1 MRWVL
6 MLFVV
11 FAAVMGGEARAVVV
25 MGRSVMSERVVGA
38 EMVEERAE
46 ALRIESERASRGM
59 VREVEEAAGL
69 VDAGPLVL
77 WFPGGLAVARS
88 DCLSGTGT
96 TGCRRVSSTV
106 WRYDLADNRVAR
118 TETEERRVVNST
130 SWVRTAA
137 ADQRCLYRNAA
148 GTGPNGRNQLSQS
161 WETRTRWDAESGAP
175 LELSEQTVS
184 YRYDPRGNRT
194 RRTMRL
200 WKQARTTG
208 SAAWP
213 VPTVTDTDEAL
224 EWDGENRLTG
234 MWRGRWKEEL
244 AQVPFES
251 LVGKAVEGSTVWRW
265 GYDHRSRRVQRDEPG
280 SGGERLRTVTV
291 FAGGTS
297 AAEYTETAAA
307 GSAWTVPPAATVQHV
322 RGPDLGGGTK
332 GLLYSLRRSL
342 QPNEQST
349 WLPTFNRYNGRGDVV
364 AQSDIDGTTTW
375 AASYQ
380 ADGRRTA
387 EAGTN
392 IERHRACTKEEDP
405 TGLLNEG
412 FRYRDMETGTFIS
425 RDPLGHVDG
434 PNVYCYVRQNPWTKI
449 DPEGLR
455 DLDISGDL
463 SDLPFEM
470 RGPVCDMQAKM
481 FAGTIAGIVAAVAA
495 APAAA
500 ATATYAGLTGAAA
513 NVAVVA
519 GTGAAG
525 GWVGNGVANKLE
537 GEDFS
542 KNGVA
547 AAASGIALSVLGH
560 GVAQGISKA
569 FPRVPAG
576 TTARP
581 LTTSGGMPQ
590 PLELPGAGTVGV
602 ANNAVPQ
609 VLRNQTQ
616 GALGE
621 AAVRARL
628 LNSNRLDLVGEQIRL
643 TTPGVGSY
651 RVTDFMVQSRQT
663 GRRSIIEVKTGG
675 ATRDATQLAKDA
687 LIADPLA
694 PTTFTGSRAADA
706 GFPSGTPTGPIRTF
720 EVNAS
725 NINR

>member
-6 MLFVV
+6 MLFVIL
-11 FAAVMGGEARAVVV
+11 AAVMGGEARAVVV
-25 MGRSVMSERVVGA
+25 MGRAVVSERVVGA

-59 VREVEEAAGL
+59 VREVEEVAGL

-96 TGCRRVSSTV
+96 TGCRRVSSTA

-118 TETEERRVVNST
+118 TETEERRAANST

-184 YRYDPRGNRT
+184 YRYDPKGNRT
-194 RRTMRL
+194 RRTTRL

-213 VPTVTDTDEAL
+213 VPLVTDTDEAL

-234 MWRGRWKEEL
+234 MWRGPWKEEL
-244 AQVPFES
+244 AQVPFEA
-251 LVGKAVEGSTVWRW
+251 LVREAVAGSTVWRW

-307 GSAWTVPPAATVQHV
+307 GSAWTVPPAPTVQHV

-332 GLLYSLRRSL
+332 GLLYSLR
-342 QPNEQST
+342 NG
-349 WLPTFNRYNGRGDVV
+349 LPTFNRYNGRGDVV

-392 IERHRACTKEEDP
+392 VERHRACTKEEDP

-425 RDPLGHVDG
+425 RDPLGLVDG
-434 PNVYCYVRQNPWTKI
+434 PNVYCYVRQNPWTMW
-449 DPEGLR
+449 DPEGLESYSWYKGGWLR
-455 DLDISGDL
+455 QNLVDPVYNTGNNFRADPKTTLTGLGTGMIDGALDLAYL
-463 SDLPFEM
+463 SQPKLPFPSVVSRASE
-470 RGPVCDMQAKM
+470 QALSLIKNLVD
-481 FAGTIAGIVAAVAA
+481 TTAADLVGVDPDSSTFRDAN
-495 APAAA
+495 
-500 ATATYAGLTGAAA
+500 TTGAILLPMP
-513 NVAVVA
+513 
-519 GTGAAG
+519 GGAA
-525 GWVGNGVANKLE
+525 
-537 GEDFS
+537 S
-542 KNGVA
+542 
-547 AAASGIALSVLGH
+547 
-560 GVAQGISKA
+560 
-569 FPRVPAG
+569 
-576 TTARP
+576 T
-581 LTTSGGMPQ
+581 
-590 PLELPGAGTVGV
+590 
-602 ANNAVPQ
+602 
-609 VLRNQTQ
+609 
-616 GALGE
+616 
-621 AAVRARL
+621 AAVRGATAAVRGAKAL
-628 LNSNRLDLVGEQIRL
+628 AGIGALAKAIATAPLKESAQLAAKPIVRELAE
-643 TTPGVGSY
+643 
-651 RVTDFMVQSRQT
+651 
-663 GRRSIIEVKTGG
+663 KAAAKGG
-675 ATRDATQLAKDA
+675 AGAARAARFGDNWQSVSLKETISTVAGDAAVVTKTASGKVIYTHPETGVQVVHDVAGNYFRVENPA
-687 LIADPLA
+687 AI
-694 PTTFTGSRAADA
+694 GSRRYLDQFGKLIPDNVPLVKPRGSTEIGVPKDVRNALTHFNNAD
-706 GFPSGTPTGPIRTF
+706 
-720 EVNAS
+720 
-725 NINR
+725 

>member
-25 MGRSVMSERVVGA
+25 MGRSVVSKRVGRA
-38 EMVEERAE
+38 ETVEERAE
-46 ALRIESERASRGM
+46 ALRVESERAFLGA
-59 VREVEEAAGL
+59 VLEVEEVGL
-69 VDAGPLVL
+69 EDGGPLAL
-77 WFPGGLAVARS
+77 WFPGGSAVARS
-88 DCLSGTGT
+88 DGLSGTGT
-96 TGCRRVSSTV
+96 TGCRRVSSTA

-118 TETEERRVVNST
+118 TETEERRVANST
-130 SWVRTAA
+130 SWVRTAV

-194 RRTMRL
+194 RRTTRL

-234 MWRGRWKEEL
+234 MWRGPWKEEL

-251 LVGKAVEGSTVWRW
+251 LVGEVVAGSTVWRW

-291 FAGGTS
+291 FSGGTS

-307 GSAWTVPPAATVQHV
+307 GSAWTVPSAATVQHV

-332 GLLYSLRRSL
+332 GLLYSLR
-342 QPNEQST
+342 NG
-349 WLPTFNRYNGRGDVV
+349 LPTFNRYNGRGDVV

-392 IERHRACTKEEDP
+392 VERHRANTKEEDP

-434 PNVYCYVRQNPWTKI
+434 PNVYCYVRQNPV
-449 DPEGLR
+449 D
-455 DLDISGDL
+455 
-463 SDLPFEM
+463 
-470 RGPVCDMQAKM
+470 
-481 FAGTIAGIVAAVAA
+481 
-495 APAAA
+495 
-500 ATATYAGLTGAAA
+500 
-513 NVAVVA
+513 
-519 GTGAAG
+519 
-525 GWVGNGVANKLE
+525 
-537 GEDFS
+537 
-542 KNGVA
+542 
-547 AAASGIALSVLGH
+547 ALG
-560 GVAQGISKA
+560 
-569 FPRVPAG
+569 
-576 TTARP
+576 
-581 LTTSGGMPQ
+581 SGGVDW
-590 PLELPGAGTVGV
+590 LGTSS
-602 ANNAVPQ
+602 
-609 VLRNQTQ
+609 
-616 GALGE
+616 
-621 AAVRARL
+621 AVRR
-628 LNSNRLDLVGEQIRL
+628 E
-643 TTPGVGSY
+643 
-651 RVTDFMVQSRQT
+651 
-663 GRRSIIEVKTGG
+663 RRIS
-675 ATRDATQLAKDA
+675 
-687 LIADPLA
+687 
-694 PTTFTGSRAADA
+694 
-706 GFPSGTPTGPIRTF
+706 
-720 EVNAS
+720 
-725 NINR
+725 